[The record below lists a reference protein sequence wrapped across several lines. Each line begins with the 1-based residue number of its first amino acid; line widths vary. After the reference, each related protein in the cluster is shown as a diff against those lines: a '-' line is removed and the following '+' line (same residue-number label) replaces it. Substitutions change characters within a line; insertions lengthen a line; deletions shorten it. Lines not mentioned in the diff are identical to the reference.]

1 MLTLS
6 TEYGKC
12 NTTEEF
18 HFFVTH
24 RPKPLYLIITITFRI
39 SSKDCG
45 HLPSLLLYN
54 YLDNVF
60 NFASWSAKPKIFI
73 FCPFPEKFWGPLV
86 EAACSR

>member
-6 TEYGKC
+6 TEYVKC

-24 RPKPLYLIITITFRI
+24 RPKPLYLLLLHFEFHQKI
-39 SSKDCG
+39 CG
-45 HLPSLLLYN
+45 HLPSLLLYK
-54 YLDNVF
+54 YLDNVL

-86 EAACSR
+86 EAACSH